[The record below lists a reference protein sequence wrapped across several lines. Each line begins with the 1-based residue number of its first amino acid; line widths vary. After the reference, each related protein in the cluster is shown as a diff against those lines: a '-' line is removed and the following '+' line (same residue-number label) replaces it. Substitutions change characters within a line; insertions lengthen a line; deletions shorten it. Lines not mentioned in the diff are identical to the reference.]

1 MQRRDF
7 VKTLGVLA
15 AGIPLLHGEVLLSL
29 PPKESQK
36 NNHVPKV
43 YGAFVY
49 PPTKKLDKEGYY
61 SWPGTGFDAE
71 GRQKQYMIGFQ
82 NIATNLG
89 IKIQMEKKPVDTADD
104 VSRFIKKVKKSKPD
118 GLLLI
123 PFKKGHWDRVIKIID
138 ETAVPSVILATIG
151 ILLAPHIRQA
161 KYRPGV
167 YLINSLDNLDAVEN
181 GMRMI
186 QTTHRMNNSVIINIT
201 GAETIEQTVPI
212 IGTTVRTIPHQ
223 RFYDIFKKMKTTSKV
238 KDLANTYLKNAVRM
252 VEPSKQDVVE
262 AAKTYFVFKT
272 LIRQEKAD
280 AVMMN
285 CLPGLKYPHQ
295 HVPPCMGYM
304 SLRDQGIPMGCESDL
319 DATLTMMLEQYLF
332 NRPGFQ
338 HNPTADTEKN
348 HYFCAHCTAP
358 NKMNGPEGPS
368 EPYIMRS
375 HAEAGWGVV
384 PRVLMQKD
392 QEVTIAKYL
401 SSKQGEKPQLLLYSG
416 TIVGCPPNPPAGGC
430 RTNVETTI
438 NEIDDVAQ
446 IKGHHLCMIYGNY
459 VKELR
464 AFCQLYDI
472 DVVV

>member
-15 AGIPLLHGEVLLSL
+15 AGMPLIQSEVLLSSSV
-29 PPKESQK
+29 KAAQK
-36 NNHVPKV
+36 QNHIPTV

-49 PPTKKLDKEGYY
+49 PPTAKLDKEGYY

-71 GRQKQYMIGFQ
+71 GRQRQYMKRIQ
-82 NIATNLG
+82 AMATKLG
-89 IKIQMEKKPVDTADD
+89 MHIQMEEKPVDTDSD
-104 VSRFIKKVKKSKPD
+104 VTQFIQKVKKNNPD

-123 PFKKGHWDRVIKIID
+123 PFKKGHWDQVIRIID
-138 ETAVPSVILATIG
+138 ETAIPSVILATLG

-161 KYRPGV
+161 KYRSGV
-167 YLINSLDNLDAVEN
+167 YLINSLDNLDAAEN
-181 GMRMI
+181 GMKMF
-186 QTTHRMNNSVIINIT
+186 QTMHRMNNSIIINIT
-201 GAETIEQTVPI
+201 GEETMEHKVPI
-212 IGTTVRTIPHQ
+212 IDTTVRTIPHQ
-223 RFYDIFKKMKTTSKV
+223 RFYSLFKETKATSEV
-238 KDLANTYLKNAVRM
+238 KELANTYIKNAVRM
-252 VEPSKQDVVE
+252 VEPGQEDVVE
-262 AAKTYFVFKT
+262 AAKTYFVFKK
-272 LIRQEKAD
+272 LIKEEQAD

-319 DATLTMMLEQYLF
+319 DATLTMMLEQNLF

-358 NKMNGPEGPS
+358 SKMNGLEGPS
-368 EPYIMRS
+368 APFIMRS

-384 PRVLMQKD
+384 PRVLMERD

-401 SSKQGEKPQLLLYSG
+401 SSKQGEKPQLLLYS
-416 TIVGCPPNPPAGGC
+416 
-430 RTNVETTI
+430 
-438 NEIDDVAQ
+438 
-446 IKGHHLCMIYGNY
+446 
-459 VKELR
+459 
-464 AFCQLYDI
+464 
-472 DVVV
+472 